1 MSDIDTPESNPKDR
15 LIGLHELFA
24 VFGVGLV
31 AVGLWQIY
39 EPLMF
44 LWVGVA
50 VLYGVR
56 LTLPVRRIPN
66 EDA

>member
-1 MSDIDTPESNPKDR
+1 MSEINTPEANPKER
-15 LIGLHELFA
+15 MIGLHELFA
-24 VFGVGLV
+24 VCGVGLV

-56 LTLPVRRIPN
+56 ITLPIRPKQD
-66 EDA
+66 E